1 MNRRT
6 ARDNTRT
13 LSDVSAHGVL
23 VVAAVAGKRN
33 RDHKVVHVIPDE
45 VKDYNE
51 FFFIDLTKATAEL
64 LDEDNRGFGRAKHNY
79 LVDLGKVNALVKDIN
94 GKYVIELIFGSI
106 VYKSCAHFFASTLI
120 VFSG

>member
-1 MNRRT
+1 MQVLFYPLRNGRFAER
-6 ARDNTRT
+6 N
-13 LSDVSAHGVL
+13 SAEYFVKLGS
-23 VVAAVAGKRN
+23 GKS
-33 RDHKVVHVIPDE
+33 
-45 VKDYNE
+45 E
-51 FFFIDLTKATAEL
+51 FFFIDLTKATPEL

-79 LVDLGKVNALVKDIN
+79 LVDLGKVDALVKDIN